1 VEKLAGRVALVT
13 GAGRGIGRGIALA
26 FADEGAAVCVAE
38 LDADSAAETAREA
51 AKRGARALATRCD
64 VSRRDDVAATV
75 DRAVRE
81 LGGID
86 VLVNNATGARRES
99 AYKPLL
105 EHDDEDW
112 QEKLAVDLMG
122 SFYFMK
128 ACFPHLKQ
136 RRGSII
142 NLCSMAGTERGLG
155 FASYAATKEALRT
168 LTGVAARE
176 WGSEGIRA
184 NALCPSALTPGLKN
198 FLDDNPDAVA
208 DALAKIPL
216 GRMGDPET
224 DIGRAAVFL
233 ASDDAAYMT
242 GQTLWVDGGQV
253 IRS

>member
-1 VEKLAGRVALVT
+1 MGRLSERVALVT
-13 GAGRGIGRGIALA
+13 GAGSGIGRGITLA
-26 FADEGAAVCVAE
+26 FANEGATVCIAE
-38 LDADSAAETAREA
+38 LDADSGVETAREA
-51 AKRGARALATRCD
+51 EKRGVPSLALRCD
-64 VSRRDDVAATV
+64 VSRREEVAVAV
-75 DRAVRE
+75 DRTVRE
-81 LGGID
+81 FGGID
-86 VLVNNATGARRES
+86 ILVNNATGARRES

-105 EHDDEDW
+105 EHEDSDW

-122 SFYFMK
+122 SFHFMK

-142 NLCSMAGTERGLG
+142 NWCSMAGTERGLG

-176 WGSEGIRA
+176 WGPEGVRA
-184 NALCPSALTPGLKN
+184 NALCPSALTPGLQG
-198 FLDDNPDAVA
+198 FLDDNPDRAAEV
-208 DALAKIPL
+208 ISSVPL
-216 GRMGDPET
+216 GRLGDPET

-242 GQTLWVDGGQV
+242 GQTLWVDGGRV